1 MSSETIEKDSKKKL
15 VAAEAEDAAE
25 RDEDERDEAEDERDE
40 AESKPAKSFVDD
52 SHDSP
57 KRKIVIDRPSSAK
70 MVWTLTKREIG
81 GYLNSAITYIVIA
94 TSMVAIGWYF
104 FFYKG
109 GFWQVD
115 RASMTRMFD
124 ALPLAL
130 CFLTIPLFTMRS
142 LSDEKRVGTIE
153 LLITMPV
160 KDSEVILGKFFG
172 SLAMVSL
179 QILLLAAYPLVMFSR
194 APFWHLGELDWSPFW
209 VGMLGLFLLSAAGT
223 ALGVMWSSFTESQ
236 ILSYFA
242 TMITLVALY
251 AIGFSTVVEFLQGW
265 PGDAIA
271 FVSLH
276 SRFEPF
282 ARGLI
287 DSRAVI
293 YFLSLTTLGLVVA
306 FRSLES
312 RKWS

>member
-1 MSSETIEKDSKKKL
+1 MSTETIDTEKQKL
-15 VAAEAEDAAE
+15 LAASATEADGDDET
-25 RDEDERDEAEDERDE
+25 DEDEDEDE
-40 AESKPAKSFVDD
+40 SPPAKTSLDAPG
-52 SHDSP
+52 P
-57 KRKIVIDRPSSAK
+57 KLVINRPSSLQ
-70 MVWTLTKREIG
+70 MIWVLSKREIG
-81 GYLNSAITYIVIA
+81 GYLNSAITYVVIA
-94 TSMVAIGWYF
+94 VSLLAVGAYF

-115 RASMTRMFD
+115 RASMVRMFD
-124 ALPLAL
+124 ALPIAL

-160 KDSEVILGKFFG
+160 QDREVILGKFIG
-172 SLAMVSL
+172 SLTMVTL
-179 QILLLAAYPLVMFSR
+179 QVLLLCAYPIVMFTR

-209 VGMLGLFLLSAAGT
+209 VGILGLFLLSAAGT
-223 ALGVMWSSFTESQ
+223 AIGVMWSSFTESQ

-242 TMITLVALY
+242 TMMTLVVLY
-251 AIGFSTVVEFLQGW
+251 AIGFGTEYIPGVAGDVVSF
-265 PGDAIA
+265 I
-271 FVSLH
+271 SLH

-287 DSRAVI
+287 DSRALI
-293 YFLSLTTLGLVVA
+293 YFVSLTVLGLVIA

>member
-1 MSSETIEKDSKKKL
+1 MSSETIDIEKQKL
-15 VAAEAEDAAE
+15 LAAAATEADGDESDDDE
-25 RDEDERDEAEDERDE
+25 EEDEE
-40 AESKPAKSFVDD
+40 PAQATL
-52 SHDSP
+52 DSP
-57 KRKIVIDRPSSAK
+57 GPKVAIDRPSSLK
-70 MVWTLTKREIG
+70 MIWVLSKREIG
-81 GYLNSAITYIVIA
+81 GYLNSAITYVVIA
-94 TSMVAIGWYF
+94 VSLLAVGAYF

-109 GFWQVD
+109 GFWQID
-115 RASMTRMFD
+115 RASMVRMFD
-124 ALPLAL
+124 AIPFAL

-160 KDSEVILGKFFG
+160 KDREVILGKYFG

-179 QILLLAAYPLVMFSR
+179 QIILLCAYPLVMFTG

-209 VGMLGLFLLSAAGT
+209 VGIFGLFLLSAAGT
-223 ALGVMWSSFTESQ
+223 AIGIMWSSFTESQ

-242 TMITLVALY
+242 TMMTLVVLY
-251 AIGFSTVVEFLQGW
+251 SIGFGTEFIGGAA
-265 PGDAIA
+265 GDAVS

-287 DSRAVI
+287 DSRALI
-293 YFLSLTTLGLVVA
+293 YFLSLTVLGLVIA

>member
-1 MSSETIEKDSKKKL
+1 MSTETLDIEKQKL
-15 VAAEAEDAAE
+15 LAASATEA
-25 RDEDERDEAEDERDE
+25 DEDEDAEDEDE
-40 AESKPAKSFVDD
+40 EEESPPSVKNRASL
-52 SHDSP
+52 DSP
-57 KRKIVIDRPSSAK
+57 GPKIAIDRPSALK
-70 MVWTLTKREIG
+70 MIWVLTKREIS
-81 GYLNSAITYIVIA
+81 GYLNSAITYVVIA
-94 TSMVAIGWYF
+94 VSLFAVGGYF

-115 RASMTRMFD
+115 RASMVRMFD
-124 ALPLAL
+124 ALPFAL

-160 KDSEVILGKFFG
+160 KDNEVILGKFFG
-172 SLAMVSL
+172 SLSMVLL
-179 QILLLAAYPLVMFSR
+179 QIILLCAYPLVMFTR

-209 VGMLGLFLLSAAGT
+209 VGVLGLFLLSAAGT
-223 ALGVMWSSFTESQ
+223 AIGVMWSSFTESQ

-242 TMITLVALY
+242 TMMTLVVLF
-251 AIGFSTVVEFLQGW
+251 AIGFLTEYLGGGA
-265 PGDAIA
+265 GDAVA
-271 FVSLH
+271 FISLH

-287 DSRAVI
+287 DSRALI
-293 YFLSLTTLGLVVA
+293 YFISLTVLGLVIA